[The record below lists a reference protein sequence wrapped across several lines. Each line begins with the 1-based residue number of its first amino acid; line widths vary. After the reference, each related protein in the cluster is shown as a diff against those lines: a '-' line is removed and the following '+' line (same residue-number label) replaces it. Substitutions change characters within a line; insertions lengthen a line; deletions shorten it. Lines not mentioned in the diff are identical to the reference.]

1 MADYGLTE
9 KGFQPKRL
17 ADVIAG
23 VNSRIADQL
32 GIQIETNA
40 NSVFGQIIGV
50 FSYEIA
56 DLWEQAGLVYNA
68 MYPHTASG
76 VSLDNSAAL
85 AGIQPI
91 AAEKTTVICTCYGT
105 QGTQI
110 PYGAQISSATNS
122 NVLFNCVDS
131 GAYIDANKAC
141 DVGVT
146 INGAVA
152 PGTAY
157 GVNVDGALYSY
168 TATANDNVASVL
180 TQIAALFN
188 FESITATVNNDVLE
202 IAANDQS
209 DTFDISLSNTDFNY
223 IGSPVKFECA
233 TAGAIIPALNDLSQI
248 VTVFA
253 GWDSV
258 SNNVAANVGRL
269 AESDTALRQRW
280 NGSLYARSV
289 AMTDSIAA
297 ALMMLNGVTVARVYE
312 NDSDTTDAE
321 GRPPHSIEAVVAGG
335 DADEI
340 GAVIWQKKAAGI
352 DTFGSESVS
361 VNDSQGLPHLINYNR
376 PIPVYVWLDI
386 EITEYPEETL
396 PPDASTVIT
405 EAVLAYGESLS
416 VGNDVIL
423 QRFMGAIYSAISGVG
438 YITVTAATGIPA
450 GAYSSNNISIDDRH
464 SAQFDASRVTVTIL

>member
-9 KGFQPKRL
+9 KGFKPKRL
-17 ADVIAG
+17 ADVVAG

-56 DLWEQAGLVYNA
+56 DLWEQAGMVYNA

-76 VSLDNSAAL
+76 ISLDNAAAL
-85 AGIQPI
+85 AGIAPI

-110 PYGAQISSATNS
+110 PYDAQITSATNS
-122 NVLFNCVDS
+122 NIVFNCVDTN
-131 GAYIDANKAC
+131 AYIDANKAC

-146 INGAVA
+146 IASVSV
-152 PGTAY
+152 GTAY
-157 GVNVDGALYSY
+157 GVKIDGTLYTY
-168 TATANDNVASVL
+168 TATGEDSVASVL
-180 TQIAALFN
+180 TQIAALFS
-188 FESITATVNNDVLE
+188 FADITATVNNDVLQ
-202 IAANDQS
+202 ITSVNQS
-209 DTFDISLSNTDFNY
+209 YTFDILLSNTVFSY

-233 TAGAIIPALNDLSQI
+233 TAGAIVPALGDLSQI

-258 SNNVAANVGRL
+258 ANNVAANIGRL

-280 NGSLYARSV
+280 NGSLYVRSV
-289 AMTDSIAA
+289 AMVDSIAA
-297 ALMMLNGVTVARVYE
+297 ALITLNGVTAARVYE
-312 NDSDTTDAE
+312 NETDTTDAE

-335 DADEI
+335 DVDEI
-340 GAVIWQKKAAGI
+340 GATIWQKKAAGI
-352 DTFGSESVS
+352 DTFGSQSVS
-361 VNDSQGLPHLINYNR
+361 VTDSQGFSHTINFNR
-376 PIPVYVWLDI
+376 PIPVYVWLDV

-396 PPDASTVIT
+396 PPDAVTAIT
-405 EAVLAYGESLS
+405 DALLEYGNSLT

-423 QRFMGAIYSAISGVG
+423 QRFMGVIYQAVNGVG
-438 YITVTAATGIPA
+438 YVTIQAATGIPA
-450 GAYSSNNISIDDRH
+450 GVYSANNITIDNRH
-464 SAQFDASRVTVTIL
+464 TAEFDVSRVTVTIL

>member
-9 KGFQPKRL
+9 KGFKAKRL

-32 GIQIETNA
+32 GVQISTEA
-40 NSVFGQIIGV
+40 NSVFGQLIGV
-50 FSYEIA
+50 LSFEVA
-56 DLWEQAGLVYNA
+56 DLWEQAELVYNA

-76 VSLDNSAAL
+76 LSLDNAAAL
-85 AGIQPI
+85 AGITPI

-122 NVLFNCVDS
+122 NILFNCVDAN
-131 GAYIDANKAC
+131 AYIDANRAS

-146 INGAVA
+146 IASVSA
-152 PGTAY
+152 GTAY
-157 GVNVDGALYSY
+157 GVNIDGALYSY
-168 TATANDNVASVL
+168 TATADDNVASVL
-180 TQIAALFN
+180 TQIAALFD
-188 FESITATVNNDVLE
+188 FESITATVNNDVLQITE
-202 IAANDQS
+202 NDQS
-209 DTFDISLSNTDFNY
+209 ETFDISLSNTDFSY

-233 TAGAIIPALNDLSQI
+233 TAGAVQPALNDLSQI
-248 VTVFA
+248 VTVYA

-269 AESDTALRQRW
+269 AEGDTALRQRW

-297 ALMMLNGVTVARVYE
+297 ALLTLNGVTVARVYE
-312 NDSDTTDAE
+312 NDSDNTDAE

-340 GAVIWQKKAAGI
+340 GATIWQKKAAGI
-352 DTFGSESVS
+352 DTFGSQSVA
-361 VNDSQGLPHLINYNR
+361 VTDSQGFSHTINFNR
-376 PIPVYVWLDI
+376 PIPVYVWLDV

-396 PPDASTVIT
+396 PPDAVTVIT
-405 EAVLAYGESLS
+405 EALLTYGDSLT

-423 QRFMGAIYSAISGVG
+423 QRFMGAVYQAVNGVG
-438 YITVTAATGIPA
+438 YITIKAATGVPA
-450 GAYSSNNISIDDRH
+450 GAYSTNNISIDDRH
-464 SAQFDASRVTVTIL
+464 TAEFDAARVTVTIL

>member
-17 ADVIAG
+17 ADIVAG

-76 VSLDNSAAL
+76 ISLDNAAAL

-91 AAEKTTVICTCYGT
+91 AAEKTTAVCTCYGT

-122 NVLFNCVDS
+122 NIIFNCVDS
-131 GAYIDANKAC
+131 GAYIDSNKAC

-146 INGAVA
+146 MASVSV
-152 PGTAY
+152 GTAY
-157 GVNVDGALYSY
+157 GVNIDGALYSY
-168 TATANDNVASVL
+168 TATADDSVASVL
-180 TQIAALFN
+180 TQIAALFD
-188 FESITATVNNDVLE
+188 FSDITATVNNDVLQITE
-202 IAANDQS
+202 NDQS
-209 DTFDISLSNTDFNY
+209 ETFDISLSNTDFSY

-233 TAGAIIPALNDLSQI
+233 TAGAVTPALGDLSQI

-297 ALMMLNGVTVARVYE
+297 ALMTLNGVTVARVYE

-340 GAVIWQKKAAGI
+340 GATIWQKKAAGI
-352 DTFGSESVS
+352 DTFGAESVA
-361 VNDSQGLPHLINYNR
+361 VTDSQGFAHTINYNR
-376 PIPVYVWLDI
+376 PIPVYVWLDV

-396 PPDASTVIT
+396 PPDAVTVIT
-405 EAVLAYGESLS
+405 EALLTYGDSLT

-423 QRFMGAIYSAISGVG
+423 QRFMGAIYQAINGVG
-438 YITVTAATGIPA
+438 YITITAATGIPA

-464 SAQFDASRVTVTIL
+464 TAEFDAARVSVTIL

>member
-17 ADVIAG
+17 TDIIAG
-23 VNSRIADQL
+23 VNSRIADKL

-40 NSVFGQIIGV
+40 NSVFGQLIGV

-76 VSLDNSAAL
+76 VSLDNAAAL
-85 AGIQPI
+85 AGITPI
-91 AAEKTTVICTCYGT
+91 AAEKTTVMCTCYGT

-110 PYGAQISSATNS
+110 PYGAQIASATNS
-122 NVLFNCVDS
+122 NIIFNCVDS
-131 GAYIDANKAC
+131 GAYIDQNKAC

-146 INGAVA
+146 IASVT

-157 GVNVDGALYSY
+157 GVNIDGALYSY
-168 TATANDNVASVL
+168 TATADDSVASVL
-180 TQIAALFN
+180 TQIAALFG
-188 FESITATVNNDVLE
+188 FDDISATVNNDVLHITE
-202 IAANDQS
+202 NNQS
-209 DTFDISLSNTDFNY
+209 DTYDIALSNTDFSY

-233 TAGAIIPALNDLSQI
+233 TIGAIIPALGDLSQI

-289 AMTDSIAA
+289 AMVDSIAA
-297 ALMMLNGVTVARVYE
+297 ALMTLNGVTVARVYE
-312 NDSDTTDAE
+312 NNTDDTDAE

-361 VNDSQGLPHLINYNR
+361 VADSQGFAHTINYNR

-396 PPDASTVIT
+396 PPDAITVIT
-405 EAVLAYGESLS
+405 EAVLAYGESLT

-423 QRFMGAIYSAISGVG
+423 QRFMGAIYQAVNGVG

-464 SAQFDASRVTVTIL
+464 TAVFDASRVTVTIL

>member
-17 ADVIAG
+17 ADIVAG

-56 DLWEQAGLVYNA
+56 DLWEQAGMVYNA

-76 VSLDNSAAL
+76 VSLDNAAAL

-91 AAEKTTVICTCYGT
+91 AAEKTTVMCTCYGT

-122 NVLFNCVDS
+122 NILFNCVDS

-146 INGAVA
+146 MASVSV
-152 PGTAY
+152 GTAY
-157 GVNVDGALYSY
+157 GVNIDGALYSY
-168 TATANDNVASVL
+168 TATGSDSVASVL
-180 TQIAALFN
+180 TQIAALFS
-188 FESITATVNNDVLE
+188 FSDITATVNNDVLQITE
-202 IAANDQS
+202 NDQS
-209 DTFDISLSNTDFNY
+209 NTFDISLSNTNFSY

-233 TAGAIIPALNDLSQI
+233 TAGAIIPALGDLSQI
-248 VTVFA
+248 VTVYA

-289 AMTDSIAA
+289 AMVDSIAA
-297 ALMMLNGVTVARVYE
+297 ALLTLNGVTVARVYE
-312 NDSDTTDAE
+312 NDSDSTDAE

-352 DTFGSESVS
+352 DTFGSQSVA
-361 VNDSQGLPHLINYNR
+361 VTDSQGFNHTINYNR

-396 PPDASTVIT
+396 PPDATTVIT
-405 EAVLAYGESLS
+405 EAVIEYGNSLT

-423 QRFMGAIYSAISGVG
+423 QRFMGAIYQAISGVG

-450 GAYSSNNISIDDRH
+450 GAYSGNNISIDDRH
-464 SAQFDASRVTVTIL
+464 TAEFDASRVSVTIL

>member
-9 KGFQPKRL
+9 KGFQAKRL
-17 ADVIAG
+17 ADVIAD

-56 DLWEQAGLVYNA
+56 DLWEQAGMVYNA
-68 MYPHTASG
+68 MYPHTARG
-76 VSLDNSAAL
+76 VSLDNAAAL
-85 AGIQPI
+85 AGITPI
-91 AAEKTTVICTCYGT
+91 AAEKTTVMCTCYGT

-110 PYGAQISSATNS
+110 PYGAQISSSTNQ
-122 NVLFNCVDS
+122 NIIFNCVETT
-131 GAYIDANKAC
+131 AFIDANKAC
-141 DVGVT
+141 DAGVT
-146 INGAVA
+146 ITGAVV
-152 PGTAY
+152 PGRAY
-157 GVNVDGALYSY
+157 GVNIDGALYSY
-168 TATANDNVASVL
+168 TASAGDSVATVL

-188 FESITATVNNDVLE
+188 FGDITATVNNDVLE
-202 IAANDQS
+202 ITKDDQRK
-209 DTFDISLSNTDFNY
+209 TFDISLSYTSFAY

-233 TAGAIIPALNDLSQI
+233 TIGAIIPALGDLSNI

-280 NGSLYARSV
+280 NGSLYVRSV
-289 AMTDSIAA
+289 AMVDSIAA
-297 ALMMLNGVTVARVYE
+297 ALLTLNGVTVAIVYE
-312 NDSDTTDAE
+312 NNSDTTDVE
-321 GRPPHSIEAVVAGG
+321 GRPPHSIEAVVNGG

-340 GAVIWQKKAAGI
+340 GTVIWKKKAAGI

-361 VNDSQGLPHLINYNR
+361 VTDSQGFSHTINFNR
-376 PIPVYVWLDI
+376 PISVYVWLDI
-386 EITEYPEETL
+386 EITEYPEEAL
-396 PPDASTVIT
+396 PPDAVTVIT
-405 EAVLAYGESLS
+405 ETVIKYGDSLT

-423 QRFMGAIYSAISGVG
+423 QRFMGAIYQAINGVG
-438 YITVTAATGIPA
+438 YVTIKAATGIPA
-450 GAYSSNNISIDDRH
+450 GAYSTNNISIDDRH
-464 SAQFDASRVTVTIL
+464 IAEFDAARVTVTIL

>member
-17 ADVIAG
+17 ADIVAG

-56 DLWEQAGLVYNA
+56 DLWEQAGMVYNA
-68 MYPHTASG
+68 MYPHTAGG
-76 VSLDNSAAL
+76 VSLDNAAAL
-85 AGIQPI
+85 AGIAPI
-91 AAEKTTVICTCYGT
+91 SAEKTTVICTCYGT

-122 NVLFNCVDS
+122 NIIFNCVEAQ
-131 GAYIDANKAC
+131 AYIDANKAC

-146 INGAVA
+146 IASVT

-157 GVNVDGALYSY
+157 SVNIDGMLYSY
-168 TATANDNVASVL
+168 TATADDSVASVL
-180 TQIAALFN
+180 TQIAALFS
-188 FESITATVNNDVLE
+188 FADITATVNNDVLQVTKD
-202 IAANDQS
+202 DQS
-209 DTFDISLSNTDFNY
+209 ETFGISLSNTVFDY

-248 VTVFA
+248 VTVFV

-280 NGSLYARSV
+280 NSSLYARSV
-289 AMTDSIAA
+289 AMVDSIAA
-297 ALMMLNGVTVARVYE
+297 ALMTLNGVTAARVYE
-312 NDSDTTDAE
+312 NDQDTTDAD

-340 GAVIWQKKAAGI
+340 ATVIWQKKAAGI
-352 DTFGSESVS
+352 DTFGSQSAVTK
-361 VNDSQGLPHLINYNR
+361 DSQGFDHTINFNR
-376 PIPVYVWLDI
+376 PIPVYVWLDV
-386 EITEYPEETL
+386 EITEYAEEVL
-396 PPDASTVIT
+396 PPDAVTLIT
-405 EAVLAYGESLS
+405 EALVEYGNNLS
-416 VGNDVIL
+416 VGVDVIL
-423 QRFMGAIYSAISGVG
+423 QRFMGAIYQAVNGVG
-438 YITVTAATGIPA
+438 YITIKAATGIPA
-450 GAYSSNNISIDDRH
+450 GAYSTNNISIDNRH
-464 SAQFDASRVTVTIL
+464 TAEFDASRVTVTIL

>member
-17 ADVIAG
+17 ADVVAG

-32 GIQIETNA
+32 GIQIETSA

-56 DLWEQAGLVYNA
+56 DLWEQAGMVYNA

-76 VSLDNSAAL
+76 VSLDNAAAL

-91 AAEKTTVICTCYGT
+91 AAEKTTAVCTCYGT

-122 NVLFNCVDS
+122 NIIFNCVDS
-131 GAYIDANKAC
+131 GAYIDMNKAC

-146 INGAVA
+146 MASVSA
-152 PGTAY
+152 GTAY
-157 GVNVDGALYSY
+157 GVNIDGALYSY
-168 TATANDNVASVL
+168 TATADDSVASVL
-180 TQIAALFN
+180 TQIAALFG
-188 FESITATVNNDVLE
+188 FDDITATVNNDVLQ
-202 IAANDQS
+202 ITKNDQS
-209 DTFDISLSNTDFNY
+209 ETFDISLSNTDFSY

-233 TAGAIIPALNDLSQI
+233 TAGAIIPALGDLSQI
-248 VTVFA
+248 VTVYA

-289 AMTDSIAA
+289 AMVDSIAA
-297 ALMMLNGVTVARVYE
+297 ALMTLNGVTVARVYE
-312 NDSDTTDAE
+312 NDSDSTDAE

-352 DTFGSESVS
+352 DTFGSQSVS
-361 VNDSQGLPHLINYNR
+361 VADSQGFNHTINYNR

-396 PPDASTVIT
+396 PPDATTVIT
-405 EAVLAYGESLS
+405 EAVIEYGNSLT

-423 QRFMGAIYSAISGVG
+423 QRFMGAIYQAISGVG

-464 SAQFDASRVTVTIL
+464 IAEFDASRVSVTIL

>member
-17 ADVIAG
+17 ADVVAG

-32 GIQIETNA
+32 GIQIETSA

-76 VSLDNSAAL
+76 VSLDNAAAL

-91 AAEKTTVICTCYGT
+91 AAEKTTVMCTCYGT

-122 NVLFNCVDS
+122 NIIFNCVDS

-146 INGAVA
+146 MASVSV
-152 PGTAY
+152 GTAY
-157 GVNVDGALYSY
+157 GVNIDGALYSY
-168 TATANDNVASVL
+168 TATADDSVASVL
-180 TQIAALFN
+180 TQIAALFG
-188 FESITATVNNDVLE
+188 FDDITATVNNDVLQ
-202 IAANDQS
+202 ITKNDQS
-209 DTFDISLSNTDFNY
+209 ETFDISLSNTDFNY

-233 TAGAIIPALNDLSQI
+233 TAGAIIPALGDLSQI

-289 AMTDSIAA
+289 AMVDSIAA
-297 ALMMLNGVTVARVYE
+297 ALLTLNGVTVARVYE
-312 NDSDTTDAE
+312 NDSDSTDAE

-352 DTFGSESVS
+352 DTFGSQSVA
-361 VNDSQGLPHLINYNR
+361 VTDSQGFSHTINYNR

-396 PPDASTVIT
+396 PPDATTVIT
-405 EAVLAYGESLS
+405 EAVIEYGNSLT

-423 QRFMGAIYSAISGVG
+423 QRFMGAIYQAVNGVG
-438 YITVTAATGIPA
+438 YITITAATGIPA
-450 GAYSSNNISIDDRH
+450 GAYSTNNISIDDRH
-464 SAQFDASRVTVTIL
+464 TAEFDASRVSVTIL

>member
-17 ADVIAG
+17 ADVVAG

-68 MYPHTASG
+68 MYPHTAGG
-76 VSLDNSAAL
+76 VSLDNAAAL
-85 AGIQPI
+85 AGITPI
-91 AAEKTTVICTCYGT
+91 SAEKTTVVCTCYGT

-122 NVLFNCVDS
+122 NIIFNCVEAQ
-131 GAYIDANKAC
+131 AYINANKAC

-146 INGAVA
+146 IASVSA
-152 PGTAY
+152 LTTY
-157 GVNVDGALYSY
+157 GVNIDGMLYTY
-168 TATANDNVASVL
+168 TATADDSVASVL
-180 TQIAALFN
+180 TQIAALFS
-188 FESITATVNNDVLE
+188 FDDITATVNNDVLQ
-202 IAANDQS
+202 ITKDDQS
-209 DTFDISLSNTDFNY
+209 ETYDISLSNTSFAY

-233 TAGAIIPALNDLSQI
+233 TAGAIIPALGDLSQI
-248 VTVFA
+248 VTVYA

-280 NGSLYARSV
+280 NSSLYARSV
-289 AMTDSIAA
+289 AMVDSIAA
-297 ALMMLNGVTVARVYE
+297 ALLTLNGVTTARVYE
-312 NDSDTTDAE
+312 NDQDTTDAD

-352 DTFGSESVS
+352 DTFGSQSVS
-361 VNDSQGLPHLINYNR
+361 VADSQGFNHTINYNR

-396 PPDASTVIT
+396 PPDATTIIT
-405 EAVLAYGESLS
+405 EAVIEYGNSLT

-423 QRFMGAIYSAISGVG
+423 QRFMGAIYQAVSGVG

-464 SAQFDASRVTVTIL
+464 TAVFDASRVTVTIL

>member
-17 ADVIAG
+17 ADIVAG

-32 GIQIETNA
+32 GIQIETSA

-76 VSLDNSAAL
+76 ISLDNAAAL
-85 AGIQPI
+85 AGITPI

-110 PYGAQISSATNS
+110 PYGAQISSASNS
-122 NVLFNCVDS
+122 NVLFNCVD
-131 GAYIDANKAC
+131 GAAYIDANKAC

-146 INGAVA
+146 INGAVT

-157 GVNVDGALYSY
+157 GVNIDGALYSY
-168 TATANDNVASVL
+168 TATGSDSVASVL
-180 TQIAALFN
+180 TQIAALFS
-188 FESITATVNNDVLE
+188 FADITATVNNDVLQITE
-202 IAANDQS
+202 NDQS
-209 DTFDISLSNTDFNY
+209 ETFDISLSNTDFSY

-233 TAGAIIPALNDLSQI
+233 TAGAVQPALNDLSQI

-297 ALMMLNGVTVARVYE
+297 ALLTLNGVTVARVYE
-312 NDSDTTDAE
+312 NDSDSTDAE
-321 GRPPHSIEAVVAGG
+321 GRPPHSIEAVVNGG

-340 GAVIWQKKAAGI
+340 GATIWQKKAAGI
-352 DTFGSESVS
+352 DTFGSQSVA
-361 VNDSQGLPHLINYNR
+361 VTDSQGFSHTINFNR
-376 PIPVYVWLDI
+376 PIPVYVWLDV

-396 PPDASTVIT
+396 PPDAVTVIT
-405 EAVLAYGESLS
+405 EALLEFGDSLT

-423 QRFMGAIYSAISGVG
+423 QRFMGAVYQAVDGVG
-438 YITVTAATGIPA
+438 YITIQAATGVPA
-450 GAYSSNNISIDDRH
+450 GAYSTNNISIDDRH
-464 SAQFDASRVTVTIL
+464 TAEFDAARVTVTIL

>member
-9 KGFQPKRL
+9 KGFKPKRL
-17 ADVIAG
+17 ADVVAG

-32 GIQIETNA
+32 GIQIETGA

-76 VSLDNSAAL
+76 VSLDNAAAL
-85 AGIQPI
+85 SGITPI

-122 NVLFNCVDS
+122 NILFNCVDS
-131 GAYIDANKAC
+131 GAYIDENKAC

-146 INGAVA
+146 IASVTDGV
-152 PGTAY
+152 TY
-157 GVNVDGALYSY
+157 GVNIDGALYSY
-168 TATANDNVASVL
+168 TADSSDTVASVL
-180 TQIAALFN
+180 TQIAALFS
-188 FESITATVNNDVLE
+188 FADITATVNNDVLQITE
-202 IAANDQS
+202 NNQE
-209 DTFDISLSNTDFNY
+209 DTFDISLSNTSYDY

-233 TAGAIIPALNDLSQI
+233 EAGAITPALGDLSQI
-248 VTVFA
+248 VTVYA

-297 ALMMLNGVTVARVYE
+297 ALLTLNGVTVARVYE
-312 NDSDTTDAE
+312 NDSDSTDGE

-340 GAVIWQKKAAGI
+340 GEIIWQKKAAGI
-352 DTFGSESVS
+352 DTFGSQSVS
-361 VNDSQGLPHLINYNR
+361 VTDSQGFSHTINFNR
-376 PIPVYVWLDI
+376 PIPVYVWLDV

-396 PPDASTVIT
+396 PPDAVTVIT
-405 EAVLAYGESLS
+405 EAVLQYGDSLT

-423 QRFMGAIYSAISGVG
+423 QRFMGAVYQAVNGVG
-438 YITVTAATGIPA
+438 YITIKAATGVPA
-450 GAYSSNNISIDDRH
+450 GAYSTNNISIDDRH
-464 SAQFDASRVTVTIL
+464 TAEFDASRVTVTIL

>member
-17 ADVIAG
+17 ADIVAG

-76 VSLDNSAAL
+76 VSLDNAAAL

-91 AAEKTTVICTCYGT
+91 AAEKTTVMCTCYGT

-122 NVLFNCVDS
+122 NILFNCVDS

-146 INGAVA
+146 MASVSV
-152 PGTAY
+152 GTAY
-157 GVNVDGALYSY
+157 GVNIDGALYSY
-168 TATANDNVASVL
+168 TATADDSVASVL

-188 FESITATVNNDVLE
+188 FSDITATVNNDVLQITE
-202 IAANDQS
+202 NDQS
-209 DTFDISLSNTDFNY
+209 ETFDISLSNTDFSY

-233 TAGAIIPALNDLSQI
+233 TIGAIIPALGDLSQI
-248 VTVFA
+248 VTVYA

-289 AMTDSIAA
+289 AMVDSIAA
-297 ALMMLNGVTVARVYE
+297 ALMTLNGVTVARVYE
-312 NDSDTTDAE
+312 NDSDSTDAE

-352 DTFGSESVS
+352 DTFGSQSVA
-361 VNDSQGLPHLINYNR
+361 VTDSQGLNHTINYNR
-376 PIPVYVWLDI
+376 SIPVYVWLDI

-396 PPDASTVIT
+396 PPDATTVIT
-405 EAVLAYGESLS
+405 EAVIEYGESLT

-423 QRFMGAIYSAISGVG
+423 QRFMGAIYQAVNGVG
-438 YITVTAATGIPA
+438 YITITAATGIPA

-464 SAQFDASRVTVTIL
+464 TAEFDASRVSVTIL